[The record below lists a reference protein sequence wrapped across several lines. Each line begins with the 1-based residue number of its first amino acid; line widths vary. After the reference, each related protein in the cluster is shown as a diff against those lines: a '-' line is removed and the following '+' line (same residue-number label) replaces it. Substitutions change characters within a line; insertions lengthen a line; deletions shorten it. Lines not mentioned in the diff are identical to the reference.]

1 MNGIGDDLLEKK
13 TNDEN
18 WILHNNKLI
27 IILSK
32 LYNSGLN

>member
-18 WILHNNKLI
+18 WILHNKLI